1 MKPAPILAVNLHS
14 YSQLWMYPYA
24 FDFNTYPENVEE
36 IVRVFLYSNF
46 FRLKT
51 YRLANQDLGVHNK
64 QAEIFH
70 CQP

>member
-1 MKPAPILAVNLHS
+1 
-14 YSQLWMYPYA
+14 MYPYA